1 MKLFAGLALTAIALG
16 TLVPCAHSYPK
27 QQLGESVQITN
38 SNSNQCVE
46 KAVKVLEKESESPE
60 VSGLYIYATIQTAPF
75 GGIKESFDIGVD
87 CGPEGTKEAVIV
99 VNSTSP
105 YREFVEHRTADY
117 LRAELAK

>member
-1 MKLFAGLALTAIALG
+1 MKLVAGLALTAIALG
-16 TLVPCAHSYPK
+16 TLDPCAYSYPK

-38 SNSNQCVE
+38 SSQCVE

-87 CGPEGTKEAVIV
+87 CGPEGSKEALILVE
-99 VNSTSP
+99 STSP